1 MNKGCFKVGDRY
13 SAEYV
18 NKLYSMVKRNTTF
31 NFNFICFTDDA
42 EGIKRHQE
50 SHIDVRPLPHEFLA
64 HWWNRMALFKKGVLS
79 GPCIN
84 IDLDV
89 VIHDN
94 IDELFELDD
103 EFYMVPSGIFG
114 NDCYNDCVVKFNADK
129 HNFMW
134 DEFSENRQL
143 LIPLHGVDFAMTSIL
158 KLCKYEHKLCP
169 EEWFWRFRTKEHSH
183 KSATGDKDFNQA
195 NNKFCHVIK
204 LNDTLKQHEVRDD
217 EFVKKYWR

>member
-1 MNKGCFKVGDRY
+1 MNVVCFKIGDHMY
-13 SAEYV
+13 SAEHV
-18 NKLYSMVKRNTTF
+18 NKLYSMVKRNTTHE
-31 NFNFICFTDDA
+31 FNFICITEKP
-42 EGIKRHQE
+42 EGIDP
-50 SHIDVRPLPHEFLA
+50 HIEVRPAMHDNEGLS
-64 HWWNRMALFKKGVLS
+64 HWWNRMSLFKKGVLS

-114 NDCYNDCVVKFNADK
+114 NDSYNDCVVKFNADK

-158 KLCKYEHKLCP
+158 KLCKYEHKLFP
-169 EEWFWRFRTKEHSH
+169 EKWFWRFGIKEQKHES
-183 KSATGDKDFNQA
+183 
-195 NNKFCHVIK
+195 NKFCHFMK
-204 LNDTLKQHEVRDD
+204 LNDTPKQHEVRDN
-217 EFVKKYWR
+217 EFVKKHWR